1 MNYYEKFKTIPSNR
15 TPYFQYVL
23 SLFNGQPINILEL
36 GTSRTLD
43 DGWIGDGWSSFHW
56 LEYIDKFGGKFITSD
71 LEEQNI
77 KNCFELLSSYPNF
90 DKFKGRLNF
99 LVGDA
104 LNILEDKSFY
114 NDSVNLIYL
123 DVGDC
128 PKLTL
133 DCFEKI
139 NLNKTTV
146 FVDDFSSKGVLLAQ
160 KYHDYLEMTWPAP
173 IGHKM
178 ALYKKN
184 QIKARMIVEPIE
196 R

>member
-1 MNYYEKFKTIPSNR
+1 MNYYERFKNTPANR
-15 TPYFQYVL
+15 NPYFQYVL
-23 SLFNGQPINILEL
+23 SLFNEKPINILEL
-36 GTSRTLD
+36 GTSRELTD
-43 DGWIGDGWSSFHW
+43 AWIGDGGSSFQF
-56 LEYIDKFGGKFITSD
+56 LEYIDKFGGTFSTCD

-77 KNCFELLSSYPNF
+77 KNCFELLSSYPDF
-90 DKFKGRLNF
+90 EKFKGRLNF

-104 LNILEDKSFY
+104 LDILDDKSFY
-114 NDSVNLIYL
+114 NDSINLVYL

-139 NLNKTTV
+139 NLDKTVV
-146 FVDDFSSKGVLLAQ
+146 FVDDFSSKGILLSQ
-160 KYHDYLEMTWPAP
+160 KYPNYLELTWPAP

-184 QIKARMIVEPIE
+184 QIRAKMIIDTVEK
-196 R
+196 